1 MVAVAEHY
9 FTKQPT
15 SKLEPGLIRCT
26 LRGLSLEFLTDSG
39 VFSHRRIDAGTRL
52 LIESMILPT
61 EGALL
66 DLGCGYGPI
75 GIVAARLSTRLSV
88 WMTDIN
94 ARAVALAE
102 ENAARNRAGNIK
114 ALQGSIYEPVE
125 GLEFD
130 AIVSNPPI
138 SAGMKR
144 VVEPLVEGSV
154 DHLRDGG
161 SLQLVVQ
168 SNKGGRTL
176 AGLMEDAY
184 GGVEVVARRGGY
196 RVLRAVKGA

>member
-9 FTKQPT
+9 FTEQPT
-15 SKLEPGLIRCT
+15 SKPEPGLIMCT

-52 LIESMILPT
+52 LIDSMILPT

-75 GIVAARLSTRLSV
+75 GIVAARLSTRLSI

-102 ENAARNRAGNIK
+102 GNAAGNRVGNIK
-114 ALQGSIYEPVE
+114 ALQGSLYEPVE

-144 VVEPLVEGSV
+144 VVKPLVEGSV
-154 DHLRDGG
+154 GHLTDGG

-176 AGLMEDAY
+176 AGLMEEVF
-184 GGVEVVARRGGY
+184 GGVEVLARRGGY
-196 RVLRAVKGA
+196 RVLRAVKGT

>member
-1 MVAVAEHY
+1 VVAVAEHY
-9 FTKQPT
+9 FTEQPT
-15 SKLEPGLIRCT
+15 SKPEPGLIRCT

-52 LIESMILPT
+52 LIDSMILPP

-75 GIVAARLSTRLSV
+75 GIVAARLSPGLRV

-94 ARAVALAE
+94 ARAIDLAE
-102 ENAARNRAGNIK
+102 ENAARNGARNVRV
-114 ALQGSIYEPVE
+114 LRGSLYEPVD
-125 GLEFD
+125 GIEFD

-138 SAGMKR
+138 SAGMRR
-144 VVEPLVEGSV
+144 VVGPLVAGSIR
-154 DHLRDGG
+154 HLRDGG

-176 AGLMEDAY
+176 AGLMEGAY
-184 GGVEVVARRGGY
+184 GGFEVLARRGGY

>member
-9 FTKQPT
+9 FTEQPT
-15 SKLEPGLIRCT
+15 SKPEPGLIRCT

-52 LIESMILPT
+52 LIESVILPT

-88 WMTDIN
+88 LMTDIN

-102 ENAARNRAGNIK
+102 ENAARNRARNVR
-114 ALQGSIYEPVE
+114 ALQGSLYEPVE

-130 AIVSNPPI
+130 VIISNPPI
-138 SAGMKR
+138 SAGMRR

-154 DHLRDGG
+154 GHLRDGG

-176 AGLMEDAY
+176 AGLMEEAY

>member
-1 MVAVAEHY
+1 
-9 FTKQPT
+9 
-15 SKLEPGLIRCT
+15 
-26 LRGLSLEFLTDSG
+26 
-39 VFSHRRIDAGTRL
+39 
-52 LIESMILPT
+52 
-61 EGALL
+61 
-66 DLGCGYGPI
+66 
-75 GIVAARLSTRLSV
+75 
-88 WMTDIN
+88 MTDIN

-102 ENAARNRAGNIK
+102 ANATRNRAVNIK
-114 ALQGSIYEPVE
+114 TLHGSLYEPVE

-130 AIVSNPPI
+130 VIVSNPPI

-154 DHLRDGG
+154 NHLSDGG

-176 AGLMEDAY
+176 AGLMEDSY

>member
-1 MVAVAEHY
+1 VAEHY
-9 FTKQPT
+9 FTEQPT
-15 SKLEPGLIRCT
+15 SEHEPGLIRCA

-52 LIESMILPT
+52 LIDSMILPP

-75 GIVAARLSTRLSV
+75 GIVAARLSSGLKV
-88 WMTDIN
+88 WMTDVN

-102 ENAARNRAGNIK
+102 ANAARNRTTNVTV
-114 ALQGSIYEPVE
+114 LQGSLYEPVE

-130 AIVSNPPI
+130 AILSNPPI
-138 SAGMKR
+138 SAGMRR
-144 VVEPLVEGSV
+144 VVEPLVTGSV
-154 DHLRDGG
+154 GHLGDGG

-168 SNKGGRTL
+168 SSKGGKTL
-176 AGLMEDAY
+176 ARLMEDAF
-184 GGVEVVARRGGY
+184 GGVEVLARRGGY
-196 RVLRAVKGA
+196 RVLRSVKGA